1 VLRRKGVR
9 TIILRDY
16 DGIVEVNHPG
26 GNQWDGRRGERDL
39 VQWLLGALATYIPSP
54 RVQSHSSVS
63 EFLIEVTVVANSR
76 PVTRASKNA
85 ANTSVIYLSH

>member
-16 DGIVEVNHPG
+16 DGIMEVNHPG

-39 VQWLLGALATYIPSP
+39 VQWVLASHIYTVTQGGAITQLS
-54 RVQSHSSVS
+54 
-63 EFLIEVTVVANSR
+63 ANF
-76 PVTRASKNA
+76 
-85 ANTSVIYLSH
+85 